1 MGRKMGGRNSA
12 GYRTKDEDGCTLE
25 EVGQELG
32 LTRERIRQIEKAALA
47 KVRAGLE
54 AKGITEEL
62 WLDHL
67 RDLHKRQKTHFTVST
82 GYVSAGRFRS
92 VDEAEEAASCNVATA
107 E

>member
-1 MGRKMGGRNSA
+1 MGRKLGGRNKA
-12 GYRTKDEDGCTLE
+12 GYRTPEEDGCTLE
-25 EVGQELG
+25 EIGQELG
-32 LTRERIRQIEKAALA
+32 VTRERVRQIEKAALA
-47 KVRAGLE
+47 KLRAGLE
-54 AKGITEEL
+54 AKGINEEL

>member
-1 MGRKMGGRNSA
+1 MGRKLGARNKA

-25 EVGQELG
+25 EVGEELG

-47 KVRAGLE
+47 KLRAALE
-54 AKGITEEL
+54 ERGIDESL

-67 RDLHKRQKTHFTVST
+67 RDLHKRQRTAYSVS
-82 GYVSAGRFRS
+82 GDYVTASRFRT
-92 VDEAEEAASCNVATA
+92 VDEAEQAASCNVATA

>member
-1 MGRKMGGRNSA
+1 MGRRMGGRNKA
-12 GYRTKDEDGCTLE
+12 GYRSKDEDGCTLE
-25 EVGQELG
+25 EVGQALN
-32 LTRERIRQIEKAALA
+32 LTRERIRQIEKQALQ

-54 AKGITEEL
+54 AKGINEEL

-92 VDEAEEAASCNVATA
+92 VDEAEEAASCSLVA